1 MRKFSLKRLFIGV
14 LAVAGLGLLAGCIK
28 NDLPYPKI
36 PQYILALSAEGEI
49 SPASIDSLGFKATVY
64 LDETADIWNVRFTD
78 YKVTEGAVSDPDL
91 LEGTYDLSKPI
102 VVTLELYQQYQWI
115 VEAEQHITRS
125 FAVKGQI
132 GETSFD
138 EVGRRIVV
146 KVPETEDL
154 AKLTLTEIKLGP
166 AGITT
171 LSPAVAPGS
180 IDLSMPLVI
189 AVSWYGHTED
199 WTVYAEK
206 TELLVSTSQVDPWS
220 RVIWTYG
227 QGPADLKGSFQ
238 YRVSGEEEWT
248 DVPETDI
255 IQSAG
260 AFSACISHLQP
271 LTTYEVRAIA
281 GENIGNIVTVTT
293 QTTEVLPDGDFD
305 EWWLKDKKIWCPW
318 AEGGSRFWD
327 TGNTGAATLGQS
339 NVTPSDYLPAGVT
352 TGQSAK
358 LETRFVGIAGI
369 GKLAAGSI
377 YTGEFVKVDGTNG
390 ILAFGRPWTVR
401 PTALKGYFDYTTAPI
416 NYASAEWDYLK
427 GRPDSCH
434 IYVALTDWP
443 APYEIR
449 TNPKNR
455 QLFDA
460 NSPEVIGYGEMIV
473 GETTG
478 GYREFRIDIN
488 YRSTSRIPRYI
499 QITCAA
505 SKYGDYFTGGV
516 GATLYVDELSLDYD
530 R

>member
-1 MRKFSLKRLFIGV
+1 MKNQRILWALSLLC
-14 LAVAGLGLLAGCIK
+14 GLMTLGGCIK

-36 PQYILALSAEGEI
+36 PQYILTLAADGESRTAE
-49 SPASIDSLGFKATVY
+49 IDSVNFKATVF
-64 LDETADIWNVRFTD
+64 LDETTDIWNVRFSEYTF
-78 YKVTEGAVSDPDL
+78 TEGASTDPDL
-91 LEGTYDLSKPI
+91 LDGTYDLSKPI
-102 VVTLELYQQYQWI
+102 VVTLEKYQQYQWI
-115 VEAEQHITRS
+115 VEAQQTITRL
-125 FAVKGQI
+125 FEIKGQI

-146 KVPETEDL
+146 KVPETDDL
-154 AKLTLTEIKLGP
+154 SALTLTAVKLGP
-166 AGITT
+166 EGITT
-171 LSPAVAPGS
+171 LTPTLSPGP
-180 IDLSMPLVI
+180 IDLSKPLVVT
-189 AVSWYGHTED
+189 VSWHGHSED
-199 WTVYAEK
+199 WTIYAEK
-206 TELLVSTSQVDPWS
+206 TELLVATSEVDPWS
-220 RVIWTYG
+220 EVIWAYG
-227 QGPADLKGSFQ
+227 QGPADLKGGFQ
-238 YRVSGEEEWT
+238 YRLANTEEWT
-248 DVPETDI
+248 DVPESYVT
-255 IQSAG
+255 QTAG
-260 AFSACISHLQP
+260 AFSAFIPHLLP
-271 LTTYEVRAIA
+271 LTTYEVRAYA
-281 GENIGNIVTVTT
+281 GENIGNIMTVTT
-293 QTTEVLPDGDFD
+293 QATEVLPDGDFN

-318 AEGGSRFWD
+318 PEDGPRFWD

-401 PTALKGYFDYTTAPI
+401 PTALRGYFDYTTAPI
-416 NYASAEWDYLK
+416 NYASAELDYLK

-434 IYVALTDWP
+434 IYVALTDWT

-455 QLFDA
+455 QLFDSS
-460 NSPEVIGYGEMIV
+460 SPAIIGYGELIV

-478 GYREFRIDIN
+478 GYREFKIDIN
-488 YRSTSRIPRYI
+488 YRSTSRVPRYI

-505 SKYGDYFTGGV
+505 SKYGDFFTGGT

-530 R
+530 Y